1 MRKGLL
7 QKVLLLAVTLLF
19 VTAGDAVAKDKKPK
33 KKAKAQTEKE
43 LTTEEQRKFELV
55 FLEAERQQLAGNHSD
70 AFELYTYALQINPE
84 SAVTHY
90 KLSQYYLFL
99 RNEERAEK
107 SLTKAVEANPD
118 NLWYKESLA
127 IFYEQHSQPEKAIK
141 VIESMVPLSKD
152 KSELL
157 MELVDLYSKSDDH
170 KNAIS
175 ALNRLEEIE
184 GKSEELSMQKYR
196 IYRYMHED
204 KLAFAEMEKLAEEY
218 PNDLR
223 YRVLLGDLYLDNGDN
238 DTALR
243 IYKEVEEKDSANVFA
258 MLSKATYYSKTS
270 QDSLYMDQLTRIVTH
285 PNLEQSVKY
294 NVMRSIVYDAIA
306 NNKDTLQMVNLIDRA
321 LASSHSDNNMVELCT
336 RYMVSANVSVERV
349 KPLLRIMLD
358 NDPENDMAR
367 NQLLSYAISE
377 NNTEAVAALCKPAVE
392 FSSTNPVYYYYLSI
406 SYYQQNKER
415 EALEVMK
422 QGLEHIDNTGSV
434 DLIARM
440 FSITGDLYH
449 RFGDDDKAFAAY
461 DSCLVYSPE
470 EVLALNNYAYY
481 LSLKKQNLDK
491 AESMSAKSLE
501 KEPDNATYVDTF
513 AWILFQQGRYVEA
526 KEYID
531 KAIRLLSEA
540 GEADTQDNSNII
552 EHAGDIYFKTG
563 DVKGAI
569 ELWQRALNNG
579 SDSKT
584 IKRKIQQRR
593 YLE

>member
-1 MRKGLL
+1 MNILI
-7 QKVLLLAVTLLF
+7 LAVTALF
-19 VTAGDAVAKDKKPK
+19 VVAGSAVAKDKKPK
-33 KKAKAQTEKE
+33 KKEKTQQKEE
-43 LTTEEQRKFELV
+43 LPPELQRKFELV

-70 AFELYTYALQINPE
+70 AFELYTYALQLNPA
-84 SAVTHY
+84 SSVAHY

-99 RNEERAEK
+99 RDEARAER
-107 SLTKAVEANPD
+107 SLKKAVEESPD

-127 IFYEQHSQPEKAIK
+127 VFYEQHNQLNQAIG
-141 VIESMVPLSKD
+141 VIESMVPLSKE

-157 MELVDLYSKSDDH
+157 MELVELYTKSDDH

-204 KLAFAEMEKLAEEY
+204 KLAFAEMENLAKEY

-223 YRVLLGDLYLDNGDN
+223 YRTLLGDLYLDNGDN

-243 IYKEVEEKDSANVFA
+243 IYKEVEEKDSTNVFA
-258 MLSKATYYSKTS
+258 MLSMANYYNKTS

-285 PNLEQSVKY
+285 PNLEQQVKF
-294 NVMRSIVYDAIA
+294 NVMRSIIYDAIA
-306 NNKDTLQMVNLIDRA
+306 NNKDTLQMINLIDRT
-321 LASSHSDNNMVELCT
+321 LASSHASNDMVELCT

-349 KPLLRIMLD
+349 KPLLRMMLD

-367 NQLLSYAISE
+367 NQLLTYAISE
-377 NNTEAVAALCKPAVE
+377 NNTESVVALCKPAVE
-392 FSSTNPVYYYYLSI
+392 YASTNPLYYYYLGI
-406 SYYQQNKER
+406 AYYQQKKER

-449 RFGDDDKAFAAY
+449 QFGEDDKAFAAY
-461 DSCLVYSPE
+461 DSCLVYSPD

-531 KAIRLLSEA
+531 KAVRLLTEA
-540 GEADTQDNSNII
+540 GEADTEDNANII
-552 EHAGDIYFKTG
+552 EHAGDIYFKAG
-563 DVKGAI
+563 DVKGAL
-569 ELWQRALNNG
+569 ELWQRALKNG

>member
-1 MRKGLL
+1 M
-7 QKVLLLAVTLLF
+7 KVLLLVVTMLTVASG
-19 VTAGDAVAKDKKPK
+19 VTYAKDKKPK
-33 KKAKAQTEKE
+33 KKAKTQERTELSSE
-43 LTTEEQRKFELV
+43 QQRKFELV

-70 AFELYTYALQINPE
+70 AFELYTYALEINPE
-84 SAVTHY
+84 SAVAHY

-99 RNEERAEK
+99 RDEERAER
-107 SLTKAVEANPD
+107 SLKKAVEANPD

-127 IFYEQHSQPEKAIK
+127 VFYEQHNQPSQAIK

-157 MELVDLYSKSDDH
+157 MELVELYSKNDDH

-243 IYKEVEEKDSANVFA
+243 IYKEVEEKDSTNIFA

-285 PNLEQSVKY
+285 PNLEQQVKY
-294 NVMRSIVYDAIA
+294 NVMRSIIYDAVA
-306 NNKDTLQMVNLIDRA
+306 NNKDTLQMINLIDRT
-321 LASSHSDNNMVELCT
+321 LSSSHPDNDMVEICT
-336 RYMVSANVSVERV
+336 RYMVSANVSVDRV
-349 KPLLRIMLD
+349 KPLLRMMLD

-377 NNTEAVAALCKPAVE
+377 NNTESVVTLCKPAVE
-392 FSSTNPVYYYYLSI
+392 YASTNPLYYYYLGI
-406 SYYQQNKER
+406 AYYQQKKER

-449 RFGDDDKAFAAY
+449 RFGEDEKAFAAY
-461 DSCLVYSPE
+461 DSCLVYSPD

-531 KAIRLLSEA
+531 KAVRLLTEA
-540 GEADTQDNSNII
+540 GEVDNQDNANII
-552 EHAGDIYFKTG
+552 EHAGDIYSKAG
-563 DVKGAI
+563 DLKGAL
-569 ELWQRALNNG
+569 ELWQRALDNG

-584 IKRKIQQRR
+584 IKRKIQLRR

>member
-1 MRKGLL
+1 MNI
-7 QKVLLLAVTLLF
+7 LLLVVAALSVM
-19 VTAGDAVAKDKKPK
+19 AGSVVAKDKKPK
-33 KKAKAQTEKE
+33 KKTQQQVE
-43 LTTEEQRKFELV
+43 LPPEQQRKFELV

-70 AFELYTYALQINPE
+70 AFELYTYALQLNPG
-84 SAVTHY
+84 SAVAHY

-99 RNEERAEK
+99 RDEAKAER
-107 SLTKAVEANPD
+107 SLKKAVEESPD

-127 IFYEQHSQPEKAIK
+127 VFYEQHNQLSQAIG
-141 VIESMVPLSKD
+141 VIESMVPLSKE

-157 MELVDLYSKSDDH
+157 MELVELYSKSDDH

-204 KLAFAEMEKLAEEY
+204 KLAFAEMENLAKEY

-223 YRVLLGDLYLDNGDN
+223 YRTLLGDLYLDNGDY

-243 IYKEVEEKDSANVFA
+243 IYKEVEEKDSTNVFA
-258 MLSKATYYSKTS
+258 MLSMATYYNKTS
-270 QDSLYMDQLTRIVTH
+270 KDSLYMDQLTRIVTH
-285 PNLEQSVKY
+285 PNLEQQVKF
-294 NVMRSIVYDAIA
+294 NVMRSIIYDAIA
-306 NNKDTLQMVNLIDRA
+306 NNKDTLQMINLIDRT
-321 LASSHSDNNMVELCT
+321 LASSHASNDMVELCT

-349 KPLLRIMLD
+349 KPLLRMMLD

-367 NQLLSYAISE
+367 NQLLTYAISE
-377 NNTEAVAALCKPAVE
+377 NNTEAVVALCKPAVE
-392 FSSTNPVYYYYLSI
+392 YASTNPLYYYYLSI
-406 SYYQQNKER
+406 AYYQQKKER

-449 RFGDDDKAFAAY
+449 SFGEDDKAFAAY
-461 DSCLVYSPE
+461 DSCLVYSPD

-531 KAIRLLSEA
+531 KAVRLLTEA
-540 GEADTQDNSNII
+540 GKVDNQDNANII
-552 EHAGDIYFKTG
+552 EHAGDIYSKAG
-563 DVKGAI
+563 DLKGAL

-584 IKRKIQQRR
+584 IKRKIQLRR

>member
-1 MRKGLL
+1 M
-7 QKVLLLAVTLLF
+7 KVLLLVVTMLTVASG
-19 VTAGDAVAKDKKPK
+19 VTYAKDKKPK
-33 KKAKAQTEKE
+33 KKAKTQERTELSPE
-43 LTTEEQRKFELV
+43 QQRKFELV

-70 AFELYTYALQINPE
+70 AFELYTYALEINPE
-84 SAVTHY
+84 SAVAHY

-99 RNEERAEK
+99 RDEERAER
-107 SLTKAVEANPD
+107 SLKKAVEANPD

-127 IFYEQHSQPEKAIK
+127 VFYEQHNQPSQAIK

-157 MELVDLYSKSDDH
+157 MELVELYSKNDDH

-175 ALNRLEEIE
+175 ALDRLEEIE

-243 IYKEVEEKDSANVFA
+243 IYKEVEEKDSTNIFA

-285 PNLEQSVKY
+285 PNLEQQVKY
-294 NVMRSIVYDAIA
+294 NVMRSIIYDAVA
-306 NNKDTLQMVNLIDRA
+306 NNKDTLQMINLIDRT
-321 LASSHSDNNMVELCT
+321 LSSSHPDNDMVEICT
-336 RYMVSANVSVERV
+336 RYMVSANVSVDRV
-349 KPLLRIMLD
+349 KPLLRMMLD

-377 NNTEAVAALCKPAVE
+377 NNTESVVALCKPAVE
-392 FSSTNPVYYYYLSI
+392 YASTNPLYYYYLGI
-406 SYYQQNKER
+406 AYYQQKKER

-422 QGLEHIDNTGSV
+422 QGLEHIDNSGSV

-449 RFGDDDKAFAAY
+449 KFGEDDKAFAAY
-461 DSCLVYSPE
+461 DSCLVYSPD

-481 LSLKKQNLDK
+481 LSLHKKNLDK

-531 KAIRLLSEA
+531 KAVRLLTEA
-540 GEADTQDNSNII
+540 GEADSQDNANII
-552 EHAGDIYFKTG
+552 EHAGDIYFKAG
-563 DVKGAI
+563 DVKGA
-569 ELWQRALNNG
+569 LQFWQRALKNG
-579 SDSKT
+579 VESKT

-593 YLE
+593 YFE

>member
-1 MRKGLL
+1 MRSRRLMNIL
-7 QKVLLLAVTLLF
+7 ILAVTALF
-19 VTAGDAVAKDKKPK
+19 VMAGPVAAKDKKPK
-33 KKAKAQTEKE
+33 KKEKTQQKEE
-43 LTTEEQRKFELV
+43 LPPELQRKFELV

-70 AFELYTYALQINPE
+70 AFELYTYALQLNPA
-84 SAVTHY
+84 SSVAHY

-99 RNEERAEK
+99 RDEARAER
-107 SLTKAVEANPD
+107 SLKKAVEESPD

-127 IFYEQHSQPEKAIK
+127 VFYEQHNQLNQAIG
-141 VIESMVPLSKD
+141 VIESMVPLSKE

-157 MELVDLYSKSDDH
+157 MELVELYTKSDDH

-204 KLAFAEMEKLAEEY
+204 KLAFAEMENLAKEY

-223 YRVLLGDLYLDNGDN
+223 YRTLLGDLYLDNGDN

-243 IYKEVEEKDSANVFA
+243 IYKEVEEKDSTNVFA
-258 MLSKATYYSKTS
+258 MLSMANYYNKTS

-285 PNLEQSVKY
+285 PNLEQQVKF
-294 NVMRSIVYDAIA
+294 NVMRSIIYDAIT
-306 NNKDTLQMVNLIDRA
+306 NNKDTLQMINLIDRT
-321 LASSHSDNNMVELCT
+321 LASSHASNDMVELCT
-336 RYMVSANVSVERV
+336 RYMVSANVSVDRV
-349 KPLLRIMLD
+349 KPLLRMMLD

-367 NQLLSYAISE
+367 NQLLTYAISE
-377 NNTEAVAALCKPAVE
+377 NNTESVVALCKPAVE
-392 FSSTNPVYYYYLSI
+392 YASTNPLYYYYLGI
-406 SYYQQNKER
+406 AYYQQKKER

-449 RFGDDDKAFAAY
+449 QFGEDDKAFAAY
-461 DSCLVYSPE
+461 DSCLVYSPD

-531 KAIRLLSEA
+531 KAVRLLTEA
-540 GEADTQDNSNII
+540 GEADTEDNANII
-552 EHAGDIYFKTG
+552 EHAGDIYFKAG
-563 DVKGAI
+563 DVKGAL

>member
-1 MRKGLL
+1 M
-7 QKVLLLAVTLLF
+7 
-19 VTAGDAVAKDKKPK
+19 
-33 KKAKAQTEKE
+33 
-43 LTTEEQRKFELV
+43 
-55 FLEAERQQLAGNHSD
+55 EAERQQLAGNHSD
-70 AFELYTYALQINPE
+70 AFELYTYALQLNPG
-84 SAVTHY
+84 SAVAHY
-90 KLSQYYLFL
+90 KLSQYYLYL
-99 RNEERAEK
+99 RDEAKAER
-107 SLTKAVEANPD
+107 SLKKAVDESPD

-127 IFYEQHSQPEKAIK
+127 VFYEQHNQLSQAIG
-141 VIESMVPLSKD
+141 VIESMVPLSKE

-157 MELVDLYSKSDDH
+157 MELVELYSKSDDH

-204 KLAFAEMEKLAEEY
+204 KLAFAEMENLAKEY

-223 YRVLLGDLYLDNGDN
+223 YRTLLGDLYLDNGDY

-243 IYKEVEEKDSANVFA
+243 IYKEVEEKDSTNVFA
-258 MLSKATYYSKTS
+258 MLSMATYYNKTS
-270 QDSLYMDQLTRIVTH
+270 KDSLYMDQLTRIVTH
-285 PNLEQSVKY
+285 PNLEQQVKF
-294 NVMRSIVYDAIA
+294 NVMRSIIYDAIA
-306 NNKDTLQMVNLIDRA
+306 NNKDTLQMINLIDRT
-321 LASSHSDNNMVELCT
+321 LASSHASNDMVELCT

-349 KPLLRIMLD
+349 KPLLRMMLD

-367 NQLLSYAISE
+367 NQLLTYAISE
-377 NNTEAVAALCKPAVE
+377 NNTEAVVALCKPAVE
-392 FSSTNPVYYYYLSI
+392 YASTNPLYYYYLSI
-406 SYYQQNKER
+406 AYYQQKKER

-449 RFGDDDKAFAAY
+449 SFGEDDKAFAAY
-461 DSCLVYSPE
+461 DSCLVYSPD

-531 KAIRLLSEA
+531 KAVRLLTEA
-540 GEADTQDNSNII
+540 GKVDNQDNANII
-552 EHAGDIYFKTG
+552 EHAGDIYFQAG
-563 DVKGAI
+563 DLKGAL

-584 IKRKIQQRR
+584 IKRKIQLRR